1 MANSHDIAQREIHV
15 YAELEPDPNN
25 HPLNMAAPDNALVE
39 YASLNHLSLGE
50 NSESSTYIIT
60 ICKL

>member
-1 MANSHDIAQREIHV
+1 MANSHDIAQREIHNIV

-25 HPLNMAAPDNALVE
+25 HPPNMAAPDNAIVE

-50 NSESSTYIIT
+50 SSESSTYNYM
-60 ICKL
+60 